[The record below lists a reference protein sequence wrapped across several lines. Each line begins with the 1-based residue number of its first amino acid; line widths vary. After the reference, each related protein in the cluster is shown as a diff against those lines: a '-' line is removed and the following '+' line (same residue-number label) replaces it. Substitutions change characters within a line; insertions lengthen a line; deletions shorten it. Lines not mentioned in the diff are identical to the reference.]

1 MMETRPPIKASQKSL
16 DVEKRRQVLTE
27 AVQASSRV
35 DHTERSRKWQ
45 SGSIALDFDGEKTN
59 YKTTSTMPNHTRHM
73 RGENIR
79 RIREQKKV
87 DNLVVEMVNNKI
99 PGREEA
105 VARQEK
111 REDKLWKSSIV
122 FGMEKDDVDA
132 KYGDYIPKN
141 RSMERESVMVKG
153 ENDNDLLAWKK
164 EAKEKR
170 RVLQSTSEGMQ
181 LGEDQRTF
189 ETETSMAAK
198 RMLQNQKAGHG
209 KAWTQV
215 RYTSGKRGPH
225 HIDSVG
231 ELLGGDPEFA

>member
-1 MMETRPPIKASQKSL
+1 MGKASQKSL

-45 SGSIALDFDGEKTN
+45 SGSIALDFD
-59 YKTTSTMPNHTRHM
+59 
-73 RGENIR
+73 GENIR